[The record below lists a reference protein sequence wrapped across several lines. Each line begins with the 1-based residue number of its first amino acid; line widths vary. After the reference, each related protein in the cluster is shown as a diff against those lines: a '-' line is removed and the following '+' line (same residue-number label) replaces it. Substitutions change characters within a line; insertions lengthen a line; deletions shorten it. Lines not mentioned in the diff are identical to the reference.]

1 MPDEKSIPIKKF
13 KIKARGNS
21 AIMKNNY
28 QTQQNPSITTS
39 EIQLKLESELK
50 KKIKIK
56 LRGRAA
62 SFKK

>member
-1 MPDEKSIPIKKF
+1 
-13 KIKARGNS
+13 
-21 AIMKNNY
+21 MKNNY